1 MNDNFCN
8 FLKPSN
14 NLLDQHNIVPT
25 NKSCIRVTEFCF
37 FEMDIVVIELHV
49 MQVWFE
55 IILVISNQPSAAQLF
70 DFEIMISDQITLC

>member
-1 MNDNFCN
+1 M
-8 FLKPSN
+8 
-14 NLLDQHNIVPT
+14 
-25 NKSCIRVTEFCF
+25 EFCF

-55 IILVISNQPSAAQLF
+55 IILVISNQPSAAHLF